1 MGTADPRGD
10 TINETAEIPGFA
22 TEIDATEV
30 KEGGTDG
37 QVGASSRSYSS
48 TFSLHVC
55 RRRGFVGRE
64 CVVNCNGWSIDW
76 FISVGGW

>member
-37 QVGASSRSYSS
+37 KVGASSRSY
-48 TFSLHVC
+48 
-55 RRRGFVGRE
+55 
-64 CVVNCNGWSIDW
+64 
-76 FISVGGW
+76 